1 VSARGEPG
9 LLDQFI
15 PHPDIRKRHQIRIRA
30 PAAFVLHW
38 ARELDI
44 QSIPFVRALFLLRA
58 RLLGAKVSPR
68 RPAGLVAEMVSLG
81 WGCLAEQPERFFVA
95 GAVCQPWQANVT
107 FRSIAP
113 EQFAGFAEPD
123 LVKIAWTLE
132 AEPLGPTLTRFAT
145 ETRAVATDE
154 RARLKFRRYW
164 WAFGSGI
171 VLIRWLL
178 LSAVRRE
185 AERRWVSGL

>member
-1 VSARGEPG
+1 MSARGEPG

-58 RLLGAKVSPR
+58 RLLGAKVSPS

-132 AEPLGPTLTRFAT
+132 AEPLMG
-145 ETRAVATDE
+145 
-154 RARLKFRRYW
+154 
-164 WAFGSGI
+164 
-171 VLIRWLL
+171 
-178 LSAVRRE
+178 
-185 AERRWVSGL
+185 